1 MLKLMWQKGD
11 KRGVVGG
18 GEKNLQLLLGLGG
31 ILHTWWHLGDGSRK
45 DGQVTQASRYFQLL
59 ITNAEEKKKSSSHV
73 FSMWGG
79 ASYPYPGIPTK
90 GHCQEDG
97 FKPTNQSKNTPRGTE
112 KGLLRDKQ
120 LCTNT
125 KEGVG
130 HFHTKVQHHETNML
144 PIMTPLS
151 EQPHCHYTALS
162 THANPRYFK
171 HLIQKLWLPSLRNRK
186 K

>member
-79 ASYPYPGIPTK
+79 GQAIHIQGSPQRAIAKRMVLNLQINQKTLPGELKK
-90 GHCQEDG
+90 G
-97 FKPTNQSKNTPRGTE
+97 
-112 KGLLRDKQ
+112 
-120 LCTNT
+120 
-125 KEGVG
+125 
-130 HFHTKVQHHETNML
+130 
-144 PIMTPLS
+144 
-151 EQPHCHYTALS
+151 Y
-162 THANPRYFK
+162 
-171 HLIQKLWLPSLRNRK
+171 
-186 K
+186 

>member
-1 MLKLMWQKGD
+1 MYSQCG
-11 KRGVVGG
+11 
-18 GEKNLQLLLGLGG
+18 
-31 ILHTWWHLGDGSRK
+31 
-45 DGQVTQASRYFQLL
+45 
-59 ITNAEEKKKSSSHV
+59 
-73 FSMWGG
+73 GG

-171 HLIQKLWLPSLRNRK
+171 HLIQKL
-186 K
+186 